1 MILNV
6 ENINK
11 SDLEAIK
18 KDIYTYEI
26 LEAQELSKILD
37 KYIINWGKGTNYL
50 KMVYLYRLGVMAG
63 KRAERERRK
72 RVNEMDTPGGKQE
85 ISSKRKGGK

>member
-26 LEAQELSKILD
+26 SEAQELSKILD
-37 KYIINWGKGTNYL
+37 KYIIDWGKGTNYL
-50 KMVYLYRLGVMAG
+50 KMVYLYKLGFMAG
-63 KRAERERRK
+63 KRAERERER
-72 RVNEMDTPGGKQE
+72 RMNEAQKYLQE
-85 ISSKRKGGK
+85 IISKRKGGK

>member
-18 KDIYTYEI
+18 KDIYIDEI

-37 KYIINWGKGTNYL
+37 KYIIDWGEGTNYL
-50 KMVYLYRLGVMAG
+50 KMVYLYKLGVMAG

-72 RVNEMDTPGGKQE
+72 RRMNEAQKYLQE
-85 ISSKRKGGK
+85 IISKRKGGK

>member
-18 KDIYTYEI
+18 KDIYTYDI
-26 LEAQELSKILD
+26 LGAQELSKILD

-50 KMVYLYRLGVMAG
+50 KMIYLYKLGVMAG
-63 KRAERERRK
+63 KRAERESRK
-72 RVNEMDTPGGKQE
+72 RMNEGDQQ
-85 ISSKRKGGK
+85 

>member
-18 KDIYTYEI
+18 KDIYSCEI
-26 LEAQELSKILD
+26 SEAQELSKILD

-50 KMVYLYRLGVMAG
+50 KMVYSYRLGVMAG

-72 RVNEMDTPGGKQE
+72 GVNEGD
-85 ISSKRKGGK
+85 

>member
-11 SDLEAIK
+11 SDLEAIN
-18 KDIYTYEI
+18 KDIYICEI

-37 KYIINWGKGTNYL
+37 KYIIDWGKGTNYL
-50 KMVYLYRLGVMAG
+50 KMVYLYKLGVMAG
-63 KRAERERRK
+63 KRAERERRM
-72 RVNEMDTPGGKQE
+72 NEAQKYLQE
-85 ISSKRKGGK
+85 IISKRKGGK

>member
-18 KDIYTYEI
+18 KDIYICEI

-37 KYIINWGKGTNYL
+37 KYIINWGEGTNYL
-50 KMVYLYRLGVMAG
+50 KMIYLYKLGVIEG

-72 RVNEMDTPGGKQE
+72 RRMNEAQK
-85 ISSKRKGGK
+85 

>member
-11 SDLEAIK
+11 SDLEAIN
-18 KDIYTYEI
+18 KDIYSYEI

-37 KYIINWGKGTNYL
+37 KYIIDWGKETNYL

-72 RVNEMDTPGGKQE
+72 RRMNEAQKYLQE
-85 ISSKRKGGK
+85 IISKRKGGK

>member
-37 KYIINWGKGTNYL
+37 KYIIDWGKGTNYL
-50 KMVYLYRLGVMAG
+50 KMVYLYKLGVMAG
-63 KRAERERRK
+63 KRAERERRE
-72 RVNEMDTPGGKQE
+72 RRMNEAQKYLQE
-85 ISSKRKGGK
+85 IISKRKGGK

>member
-18 KDIYTYEI
+18 KDIYTDEI

-50 KMVYLYRLGVMAG
+50 KMVYLYKLGVMAG

-72 RVNEMDTPGGKQE
+72 RRVNEAQKYLQE
-85 ISSKRKGGK
+85 IISKRKGGK

>member
-37 KYIINWGKGTNYL
+37 KYIIDWGKGTNYL

-72 RVNEMDTPGGKQE
+72 RRMNEAQKYLQE
-85 ISSKRKGGK
+85 IISKRKGGK

>member
-26 LEAQELSKILD
+26 SEAQELSKILD
-37 KYIINWGKGTNYL
+37 KYIIDWGKGTNYL

-72 RVNEMDTPGGKQE
+72 RRMNEAQKYLQE
-85 ISSKRKGGK
+85 IISKRKGGK

>member
-18 KDIYTYEI
+18 KDIYIDEI

-37 KYIINWGKGTNYL
+37 KYIIDWGKGTNYL
-50 KMVYLYRLGVMAG
+50 KMVYLYKLGVMAG

-72 RVNEMDTPGGKQE
+72 RVNELDTPGGKQE

>member
-18 KDIYTYEI
+18 KDIYICEI

-37 KYIINWGKGTNYL
+37 KYIMDWGGRTKYL
-50 KMVYLYRLGVMAG
+50 KMVCLYKLGVIDG